1 MTGGDVTYTQPESKD
16 ANFIDFTDHVEVN
29 RAGFTIVQNQSGD
42 PVLDVTIHAYD
53 LVQEAED
60 DEGYS
65 FFNTFD
71 TDQEEVVIDDV
82 VVSSIDPVTG
92 QLEELEQGVDYTVS
106 GLGDDEGVVISGL
119 DLNYVVEIVSEE
131 GFERFTV
138 TNTGEGNEQFDI
150 GRLTFSR
157 DIINTDAEEIGSL
170 IQIDD
175 SGPTIAA
182 TGPAPELTV
191 DDSGLPN
198 GTDAGNP
205 TSPTVD

>member
-1 MTGGDVTYTQPESKD
+1 M
-16 ANFIDFTDHVEVN
+16 
-29 RAGFTIVQNQSGD
+29 
-42 PVLDVTIHAYD
+42 
-53 LVQEAED
+53 
-60 DEGYS
+60 
-65 FFNTFD
+65 
-71 TDQEEVVIDDV
+71 
-82 VVSSIDPVTG
+82 
-92 QLEELEQGVDYTVS
+92 DYTVS

-205 TSPTVD
+205 TSPTVDSTDQGAVAAAFTSSFGADCDGTISYALSIPDHATDSQLNELGNRRRHPAASEHDDGRSRRLHCCLERVGVHGCHQ